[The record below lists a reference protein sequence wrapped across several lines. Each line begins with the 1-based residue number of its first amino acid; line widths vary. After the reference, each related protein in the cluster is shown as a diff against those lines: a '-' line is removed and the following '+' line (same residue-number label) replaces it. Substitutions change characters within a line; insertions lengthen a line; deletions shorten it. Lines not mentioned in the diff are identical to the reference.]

1 MPHGSNAC
9 ETGSPIFCQR
19 CCIRSPASSA
29 GQDEAPVGGAFLGPF
44 WRAGQSL
51 WRKPGS
57 GAGLATATGRPAA
70 ARAATARCLGHD
82 EVGFSTLSRPTKR
95 RSISDF
101 LEASIGFGSPRS
113 VDWVIF
119 LIDFGWPYRSMH
131 RRPKPP
137 PLQRSW
143 PSTKFSFGAFGYM
156 KRMPR
161 RGYAAMRWL
170 GDCRR
175 PTAVRS
181 PGAPIQTTRSLL
193 WLARAS
199 RATAHRVFLIAELPY
214 SGA

>member
-1 MPHGSNAC
+1 
-9 ETGSPIFCQR
+9 
-19 CCIRSPASSA
+19 
-29 GQDEAPVGGAFLGPF
+29 LGPF
-44 WRAGQSL
+44 WRAGQPF

-57 GAGLATATGRPAA
+57 GAGLATATGGPAA
-70 ARAATARCLGHD
+70 GGPQRRGASGTMRL
-82 EVGFSTLSRPTKR
+82 GFSTLSRATKR

-101 LEASIGFGSPRS
+101 LDASIGVGSPRS
-113 VDWVIF
+113 VDWAIF

-161 RGYAAMRWL
+161 RGYAAMRGL

-175 PTAVRS
+175 ATAVRS